1 VRAFLICDVTVK
13 DRERLGEYL
22 RLSQH
27 TLEPYGGVF
36 HVQAGAVEVIEGDWD
51 PSVVVVVEFPSM
63 EQAKQWYESADYAPA
78 LRVKP
83 DALERNMI
91 VVEALS

>member
-1 VRAFLICDVTVK
+1 VTVK

-63 EQAKQWYESADYAPA
+63 EKAKQWYESADYAPA
-78 LRVKP
+78 LQVKP